1 MTRFFLE
8 TFGCKF
14 NKADSELIRKI
25 LIKNGFE
32 ETSEKEADFVILNTC
47 GVVEK
52 TERKIIKRAIELK
65 KSENAKR
72 ATTLS
77 MVNRDAKRP
86 KKIILAGCLPLISQ
100 KICQKVADG
109 LIGPTNILDLPKVVR
124 KILKGKKAKFLKQK
138 LIDKVK
144 LRCFVIPKE
153 TVVAI
158 VPISEGCL
166 GNCSYCATKLA
177 KGKLRSFDK
186 KEILENIKIALYSGT
201 KTLSDAKTLSVLE
214 APLSEAKEIQL
225 TSQDLAIYGVD
236 KRKFMLPE
244 LLRDILKI
252 KGEFRVRLGM
262 ANPTFFKKIQHK
274 IFKLMKNKKFYKFL
288 HLPLQSGS
296 DEILKAMKRGYKVKE
311 FLEIV
316 KNFRKNFKLGIL
328 ATDVICGFPGET
340 EKNFQKTLAVI
351 KKIKPEILHIFR
363 YSKRKGTEA
372 EKLKDFPDRIK
383 KERSRILN
391 KVWLE
396 ILKEKNKKYLGKI
409 FRVLITEKRKNSFLA
424 RTNFYKAVI
433 LKEGNLGEFKRV
445 KIVDAKSNYLVG
457 KIVN

>member
-1 MTRFFLE
+1 MNKFYLE

-25 LIKNGFE
+25 LTKKGFK
-32 ETSEKEADFVILNTC
+32 ETSEKEADFVVLNTC

-52 TERKIIKRAIELK
+52 TERKIIKRAIKLK
-65 KSENAKR
+65 KKG
-72 ATTLS
+72 
-77 MVNRDAKRP
+77 
-86 KKIILAGCLPLISQ
+86 KKIIFAGCLPLISQ
-100 KICQKVADG
+100 KVCQEVADG
-109 LIGPTNILDLPKVVR
+109 LIGPTNILDLPKIVKKV
-124 KILKGKKAKFLKQK
+124 LKGGNGKRSEKAKFLKQK
-138 LIDKVK
+138 PIDKAK

-153 TVVAI
+153 TVVVI

-166 GNCSYCATKLA
+166 GNCAYCATKLA

-186 KEILENIKIALYSGT
+186 KEILKNIEE
-201 KTLSDAKTLSVLE
+201 TLKLG
-214 APLSEAKEIQL
+214 AKEIQL
-225 TSQDLAIYGVD
+225 TSQDLGIYGLD
-236 KRKFMLPE
+236 KGKFLLPE
-244 LLRDILKI
+244 LLEEILKI

-262 ANPTFFKKIQHK
+262 TNPTFFKKIQHK
-274 IFKLMKNKKFYKFL
+274 IFNLMKNEKIYKFL

-296 DEILKAMKRGYKVKE
+296 DEILKAMKRGYNTKE

-328 ATDVICGFPGET
+328 ATDVICAFPGET
-340 EKNFQKTLAVI
+340 EKDFQKTVSLI
-351 KKIKPEILHIFR
+351 KKIKPEILHVFR
-363 YSKRKGTEA
+363 FSKRKGTEA

-396 ILKEKNKKYLGKI
+396 ILKEKNKKYLGKV
-409 FRVLITEKRKNSFLA
+409 FLVLITEKRKDSFLA

-433 LKEGNLGEFKRV
+433 LKEGNLGEFKKV
-445 KIVDAKSNYLVG
+445 KIVGSRPNYLIG
-457 KIVN
+457 KVIN

>member
-1 MTRFFLE
+1 MTNFCIE

-25 LIKNGFE
+25 LIEKGFKE
-32 ETSEKEADFVILNTC
+32 APEKKADFVILNTC

-65 KSENAKR
+65 KKG
-72 ATTLS
+72 
-77 MVNRDAKRP
+77 
-86 KKIILAGCLPLISQ
+86 KKIIFAGCLPLISQ
-100 KICQKVADG
+100 KICEKIADG

-124 KILKGKKAKFLKQK
+124 KILKGEKVKFSKQKPIDKAKLK
-138 LIDKVK
+138 
-144 LRCFVIPKE
+144 CFVIPKE

-158 VPISEGCL
+158 VSISEGCL
-166 GNCSYCATKLA
+166 GNCSFCATKLA
-177 KGKLRSFDK
+177 KGRLRSFDK
-186 KEILENIKIALYSGT
+186 KEILKNIEEALKLG
-201 KTLSDAKTLSVLE
+201 
-214 APLSEAKEIQL
+214 AKEIQL
-225 TSQDLAIYGVD
+225 TSQDLGIYGLE
-236 KRKFMLPE
+236 KGKFLLPE
-244 LLRDILKI
+244 LLEEILKI

-262 ANPTFFKKIQHK
+262 TNPTFFKKIQHK
-274 IFKLMKNKKFYKFL
+274 IFKLMKNKKIYKFL

-296 DEILKAMKRGYKVKE
+296 DEILKAMKRGYTKKD

-316 KNFRKNFKLGIL
+316 KNFRKNFRLGIL

-340 EKNFQKTLAVI
+340 EKDFQKTVSLI
-351 KKIKPEILHIFR
+351 KKVKPEILHVFR

-372 EKLKDFPDRIK
+372 EKLKDLPDRIK

-391 KVWLE
+391 KIWFE
-396 ILKEKNKKYLGKI
+396 ILKGKNKKYLGKV
-409 FRVLITEKRKNSFLA
+409 FSVLITEKRKDSFLA

-445 KIVDAKSNYLVG
+445 KIVDAKPNYLVG
-457 KIVN
+457 ESI

>member
-1 MTRFFLE
+1 MANFCIE

-25 LIKNGFE
+25 LIEKGFKE
-32 ETSEKEADFVILNTC
+32 ASEKEADFVILNTC

-65 KSENAKR
+65 KKG
-72 ATTLS
+72 
-77 MVNRDAKRP
+77 
-86 KKIILAGCLPLISQ
+86 KKIIFAGCLPLISQ
-100 KICQKVADG
+100 KICEKIADG
-109 LIGPTNILDLPKVVR
+109 LIGPTNILDLPRVVR
-124 KILKGKKAKFLKQK
+124 KVLKGKKAKFLKQK
-138 LIDKVK
+138 PIDKAK
-144 LRCFVIPKE
+144 FKYFAIPKE

-166 GNCSYCATKLA
+166 GNCAYCATKLA

-186 KEILENIKIALYSGT
+186 KEILKNIEEALKLG
-201 KTLSDAKTLSVLE
+201 
-214 APLSEAKEIQL
+214 AKEIQL
-225 TSQDLAIYGVD
+225 TSQDLGIYGLD
-236 KRKFMLPE
+236 KGKFLLPE

-262 ANPTFFKKIQHK
+262 TNPTFFKKIQHQV
-274 IFKLMKNKKFYKFL
+274 FKLMKDEKIYKFL

-296 DEILKAMKRGYKVKE
+296 DEILKAMKRRYTTKE

-316 KNFRKNFKLGIL
+316 KNFRKNFKFGIL

-340 EKNFQKTLAVI
+340 EKDFQKTVFLI
-351 KKIKPEILHIFR
+351 KKVKPEILHVFR
-363 YSKRKGTEA
+363 YSKRKGTVA

-391 KVWLE
+391 KVWLQ
-396 ILKEKNKKYLGKI
+396 ILKEKNKKYLGKV
-409 FRVLITEKRKNSFLA
+409 FPVLITEKRKDSFLA

-433 LKEGNLGEFKRV
+433 LKEGNLGEFKKV
-445 KIVDAKSNYLVG
+445 KIVDVKPNYLVG
-457 KIVN
+457 EIVN